1 MGKSSLLN
9 LLVGEEKAIVT
20 EIAGTTR
27 DVLEET
33 INLQGISLRMLDTAG
48 IREASDKVESR
59 LGWIGQRNMRRTQ
72 I

>member
-33 INLQGISLRMLDTAG
+33 INLQGISFENAG
-48 IREASDKVESR
+48 YR
-59 LGWIGQRNMRRTQ
+59 RNQ
-72 I
+72 GGFG